1 MTTYDRSHRSGA
13 CLSDDH
19 PIDIAALKRGDR
31 GSQDAFY
38 RAYARV
44 VLDRVR
50 RLGGPS
56 IDAEDVAHEV
66 FIVAFRR
73 LDAFREEGSL
83 GGWLYGI
90 TRRVVANARR
100 RAAIRRMVGL
110 DQIAEPPAPGLSCE
124 QEVGRRWRRQMV
136 LRALDRVSSSHRE
149 VLVLVDFEERTTAE
163 AAELLQLSV
172 GTIYSRLHYG
182 RKAFAAALRK
192 EVAAR
197 TGVVPEG
204 PLTWGEDI

>member
-1 MTTYDRSHRSGA
+1 MFNEE
-13 CLSDDH
+13 

-38 RAYARV
+38 RKYTRL

-66 FIVAFRR
+66 FIVAFRK
-73 LDAFREEGSL
+73 LDTFRDDGSL
-83 GGWLYGI
+83 GAWLFGI

-110 DQIAEPPAPGLSCE
+110 DQIAEPRAPGLNCE
-124 QEVGRRWRRQMV
+124 EEVGRRWRRQMV
-136 LRALDRVSSSHRE
+136 LSALERLSTSHRE
-149 VLVLVDFEERTTAE
+149 VLVLVDFEDRTTAE
-163 AAELLQLSV
+163 AAELLDVSV
-172 GTIYSRLHYG
+172 GTVYSRLHYG
-182 RKAFAAALRK
+182 RKSFANALRK
-192 EVAAR
+192 EVASR

-204 PLTWGEDI
+204 PLAWGEDI